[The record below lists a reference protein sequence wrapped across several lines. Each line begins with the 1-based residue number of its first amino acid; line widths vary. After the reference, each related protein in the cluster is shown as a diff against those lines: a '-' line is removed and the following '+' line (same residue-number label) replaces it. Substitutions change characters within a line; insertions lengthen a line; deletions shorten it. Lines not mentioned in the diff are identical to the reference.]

1 MTTQHIKP
9 ITKKKTTKTLKTT
22 AKTKVNTINQD
33 SGYVDEFLPEIPKTI
48 EAFNAM
54 IDERIY
60 GGEEVGLEEIEQA
73 RRRILGE

>member
-1 MTTQHIKP
+1 MTTQPRKP
-9 ITKKKTTKTLKTT
+9 RTTKKTTTTRKTT